1 MMTGSS
7 DFITVF
13 RSAEPDAKAD
23 AECAQQR
30 LAQAGIRSI
39 VVGDETPGVVEGTY
53 EVRVAAS
60 DQAKAE
66 AILAVP
72 APEPEDEEEVP
83 EAGLSRDLDFVPIF
97 SSQAMGAEVEAISLQ
112 TILESAGIPTIL
124 VGSSQFPSLPFEVR
138 VPKSRLEEA
147 ITLVEAAQSGAAVE
161 GESE

>member
-1 MMTGSS
+1 MTGAS

-13 RSAEPDAKAD
+13 RSAEPEAKAD
-23 AECAQQR
+23 AEMAQER
-30 LAQAGIRSI
+30 LAQAAIHSI
-39 VVGDETPGVVEGTY
+39 VLGDDTPGVVEGSY

-66 AILAVP
+66 GILAVP
-72 APEPEDEEEVP
+72 TPEPEDEEEVP
-83 EAGLSRDLDFVPIF
+83 EAGLSHDLDFVSLF
-97 SSQAMGAEVEAISLQ
+97 SSQAMGAEMEAISLQ
-112 TILESAGIPTIL
+112 AILESAGIPSIV

-147 ITLVEAAQSGAAVE
+147 LTLVEEARQSGAAVE